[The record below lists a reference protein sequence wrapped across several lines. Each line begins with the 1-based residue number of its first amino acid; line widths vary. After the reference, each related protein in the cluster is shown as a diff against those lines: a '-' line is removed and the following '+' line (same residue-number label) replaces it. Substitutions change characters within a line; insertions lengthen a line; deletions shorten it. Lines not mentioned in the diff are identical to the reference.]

1 MDQGK
6 LMTVV
11 VALMITVLVGSFC
24 VFTVDERERAIKFR
38 LGEIVKVDFEPGIYF
53 KLPLVNNVRKFD
65 ARIVTLDSEPERY
78 LTSEKKNVI
87 VDSFVKWKIADVG
100 TYYTAMSGDERQAN
114 LRLSQIIRDG
124 LRGEFG
130 KRTIQEVVSGERAEI
145 MKILTANAA
154 AQAKDFGIDVLDV
167 RIKRIDLSED
177 VSTSVFLRMEAER
190 ARVAKDLR
198 SKGAEAAERIRADAD
213 RQRTIIIADAFR
225 QAEQLR
231 GEGDGEAA
239 AIYAAAYTQ
248 DSEFYSFY
256 RSLDAY
262 RSSFRDKS
270 DIVVLEPGSDFF
282 KYFKNSKGVE

>member
-1 MDQGK
+1 MEQGK
-6 LMTVV
+6 IMSVV
-11 VALMITVLVGSFC
+11 VALVVAVLVGSFS

-38 LGEIVKVDFEPGIYF
+38 LGEIVKTDFEPGLYF
-53 KLPLVNNVRKFD
+53 KFPLVNNVRKFD
-65 ARIVTLDSEPERY
+65 ARIVTLDANPERY

-87 VDSFVKWKIADVG
+87 VDSFVKWQIADVG
-100 TYYTAMSGDERQAN
+100 AYYTAMGGDERNAN
-114 LRLSQIIRDG
+114 LRLSQIIKDG

-145 MKILTANAA
+145 MSILTTNAA
-154 AQAKDFGIDVLDV
+154 EQAKEFGIDVVDV

-213 RQRTIIIADAFR
+213 RQRTIIIADAYR
-225 QAEQLR
+225 NAEQLR

-239 AIYAAAYTQ
+239 AIYAKAYTQ
-248 DSEFYSFY
+248 DREFYSFY
-256 RSLDAY
+256 RSLNAY
-262 RSSFRDKS
+262 KDSFKDKG
-270 DIVVLEPGSDFF
+270 DIVVLEPDNDFF